1 MVGEN
6 GTLVSRVS
14 HCDMSMTFSLF
25 SLHFPSIDLEYFLKE
40 TISNRVDTIFIEKF
54 NSKVK

>member
-6 GTLVSRVS
+6 GTLVSCVS
-14 HCDMSMTFSLF
+14 HCDRSMTFILL
-25 SLHFPSIDLEYFLKE
+25 SLHFPSTCLQYFLKE
-40 TISNRVDTIFIEKF
+40 TISKGVDMIFIEKF